1 MRKSITKYLAA
12 VLAVACCL
20 SCSKAD
26 KPAKYI
32 FLFIGDGMGHEN
44 VSVAESYLS
53 YKDGLIGGTQLCFT
67 QFPYLGMADTYSAN
81 DRITDSSAGGTA
93 IACGVKT
100 NNGMLGVDPDGNP
113 VYSFALDLQDRGY
126 NIGIM
131 STVQVNHAT
140 PGAFYGHTK
149 SRYDYYGITQEIP
162 VAGYKFYGG
171 QNFLNFN
178 GNEGNDNSEEMLN
191 EAGYDVCFGE
201 DEFNNAKKGKRSK
214 MVYIAEPRGTITQ
227 QYESRDLKS
236 QTVSEVSMFKSC
248 MEYLGDKKP
257 FFIMCEGGE
266 IDWEAHSN
274 NTMPM
279 ITAIQNMDEAV
290 KVAYEFYLKHPDETL
305 IVVTADHE
313 TGGVAIGNGHSPLW
327 EVYDDA
333 VGGGKT
339 YPAGADNKA
348 LNAKGGIGWTTTGH
362 AGSPVPVY
370 AIGKGAEKFCGR
382 FDNTDISKKILCKE

>member
-12 VLAVACCL
+12 ILAVACCL

-140 PGAFYGHTK
+140 PGSFYGHTK
-149 SRYDYYGITQEIP
+149 SRYDYYGITKEIP

-178 GNEGNDNSEEMLN
+178 GNEGNDNSERKPIPIYSAYRYGIDLSVEIT
-191 EAGYDVCFGE
+191 E
-201 DEFNNAKKGKRSK
+201 EFYNAKKGKRSK

-227 QYESRDLKS
+227 QYESRDIKS

-257 FFIMCEGGE
+257 FFIL
-266 IDWEAHSN
+266 WKRPAKPR
-274 NTMPM
+274 T
-279 ITAIQNMDEAV
+279 V
-290 KVAYEFYLKHPDETL
+290 KAT
-305 IVVTADHE
+305 I
-313 TGGVAIGNGHSPLW
+313 
-327 EVYDDA
+327 
-333 VGGGKT
+333 
-339 YPAGADNKA
+339 
-348 LNAKGGIGWTTTGH
+348 
-362 AGSPVPVY
+362 
-370 AIGKGAEKFCGR
+370 
-382 FDNTDISKKILCKE
+382 